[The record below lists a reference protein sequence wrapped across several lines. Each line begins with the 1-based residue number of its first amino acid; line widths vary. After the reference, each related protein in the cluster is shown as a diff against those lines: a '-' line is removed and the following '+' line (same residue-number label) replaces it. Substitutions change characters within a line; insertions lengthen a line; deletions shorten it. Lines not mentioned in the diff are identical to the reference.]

1 MFRKITVG
9 KKITM
14 TVLAVVMLS
23 VVILSFIAF
32 KLSQQAVMNRY
43 MESINVIADIKAQ
56 RIDSYFK
63 NQQTRLKFLQELSV
77 LKDALRANS
86 GAPAADGLEAMAAAE
101 SVDFGAAAAPTVD
114 FKPILDPLL
123 ETYGY
128 ANLYLVSPDGKF
140 LYNAHEGNDDEQTAE
155 SFNDP
160 DGNTLREAAK
170 GVYFS
175 SVYKGIDNHLYM
187 LLAAPIKD
195 EADHVGGI
203 IIGKL
208 NMTELYG
215 LIQDT
220 IGLGKTGETIVGK
233 LFEGSRKV
241 VFQNSLRHHDG
252 AALRKEVIVGEA
264 SMRPLQ
270 EAVKKQNGF
279 GVETDYRREVTLSA
293 WRYLPIVNWGMVVKI
308 DQSEVLEPT
317 QKLKLIFFSVGLLI
331 FLVSAIVTTIFSRA
345 LTNPLLNLK
354 ETMLL
359 LGKGIL
365 PNQIQQRSSD
375 EIGEMTA
382 TVNQLVEGLKRTANF
397 AHKIG
402 EGDFQADFKP
412 MSEGDTLGVS
422 LMNMRQSLQ
431 DASKRDDERNW
442 IVRGVAE
449 IGEILRRH
457 NEIASLGDEIVSF
470 ITNKVGAIQG
480 AFYVVDR
487 QENGKTSIEL
497 KSSYAYNKK
506 KYLSAKFNFGEGL
519 VGQAAI
525 EQDTILRT
533 EIPYDYVSITS
544 GLLGDRRPSCILIV
558 PLITN
563 EEVNGVLELAGF
575 ERFAPAQVRF
585 VQEISQIIARTI
597 FNIQVNERTRNLL
610 AASQK
615 MSFELQQQQ
624 EELRQNAE
632 EMAATQEE
640 LKRSNIQLEEQ
651 IEEVNRTQ
659 KRMQVLLENASEVIT
674 IYEED
679 GTIRY
684 ISPSVEKILGYRP
697 EEMIGI
703 KDIVYVHEEG
713 VAAVDKMFA
722 DLMADPDHTITI
734 QFSYMR
740 KNGERIWLEATGT
753 NLLSDPAIEGIVV
766 NSRDIT
772 ERRRAE
778 KESRMRGQ
786 MQALSENSP
795 DLITR
800 VNKEGK
806 FFYINPVIEQ
816 YTGVKPSDLLRTNI
830 NETSLEGGLLE
841 AWRNIIDQVLEKQ
854 DKVATE
860 IDFNSFMG
868 NRMMHVSAIPEY
880 NEEQRLE
887 SVLLVSHDIT
897 ERKLIELEIQTKNK
911 KITESINY
919 AKRIQVAI
927 LPDNE
932 TIQYTFPDSFIL
944 YKPRDVVSG
953 DFPWFLQKDDDIFIA
968 AVDCTGHGV
977 PGALISL
984 IGYFLLNNVLKDFSD
999 TGTILDSLDEAV
1011 TKTLRQD
1018 GGDSA
1023 TRDGMD
1029 IALCRINK
1037 TTRQMQFSGAH
1048 RPLYYLSA
1056 NGELEEIK
1064 GDKFPI
1070 GGGQYKNRSNFATRT
1085 IDYNDGDVLVFCSDG
1100 FPDQFGGRDNRKFS
1114 PKRIREILQNNGSKP
1129 MMELSNIYDTEFE
1142 EWKGDGKQTDD
1153 VLMIGIRL

>member
-1 MFRKITVG
+1 MFKKITVG
-9 KKITM
+9 KKIAGL
-14 TVLAVVMLS
+14 VLLVVMVSVLS
-23 VVILSFIAF
+23 VSLIAF
-32 KLSQQAVMNRY
+32 SLSQQAVMNRY
-43 MESINVIADIKAQ
+43 MESINVVADLKAQ
-56 RIDSYFK
+56 KVETYFK
-63 NQQTRLKFLQELSV
+63 NLKTNLAALQSLTV
-77 LKDALRANS
+77 LKESLMVAEGSEDSS
-86 GAPAADGLEAMAAAE
+86 GSARTTY
-101 SVDFGAAAAPTVD
+101 SVDD
-114 FKPILDPLL
+114 IIRPLAS
-123 ETYGY
+123 TYGFSRLY
-128 ANLYLVSPDGKF
+128 VVDANGKF
-140 LYNAHEGNDDEQTAE
+140 LSTRESDDEEQTAE
-155 SFNDP
+155 AFNDP
-160 DGNTLREAAK
+160 DGNTLREGK
-170 GVYFS
+170 LNTYFSGVYKASDGYF
-175 SVYKGIDNHLYM
+175 YM
-187 LLAAPIKD
+187 MVAAPIKVKD
-195 EADHVGGI
+195 DSVGAI
-203 IIGKL
+203 VIGKL
-208 NMTELYG
+208 ELTPLYN
-215 LIQDT
+215 LLQDT
-220 IGLGKTGETIVGK
+220 VGLGRTGETIAGK
-233 LFEGSRKV
+233 LYEASRKI
-241 VFQNSLRHHDG
+241 VFQNPLRHSPN
-252 AALRKEVIVGEA
+252 AALRKEVIIGEV

-270 EAVKKQNGF
+270 ESVKKQSGF
-279 GVETDYRREVTLSA
+279 GIDVDYRRQTTLSA
-293 WRYLPIVNWGMVVKI
+293 WRYLPIVNWGLVVKI
-308 DQSEVLEPT
+308 DQEEVLEPT
-317 QKLKLIFFSVGLLI
+317 QKLKLIFFSVGSFI
-331 FLVSAIVTTIFSRA
+331 FIISTIITLVFSRV
-345 LTNPLLNLK
+345 LTNPLINLK

-365 PNQIQQRSSD
+365 PNEIPQNTQD
-375 EIGEMTA
+375 EIGEMTF
-382 TVNQLVEGLKRTANF
+382 TVNNLVAGLKRTANF

-402 EGDFQADFKP
+402 EGDFQADFRP
-412 MSEGDTLGVS
+412 MSEGDTLGLS

-431 DASKRDDERNW
+431 GSAKRDEERNW

-457 NEIASLGDEIVSF
+457 NEINSLGDEIVSF
-470 ITNKVGAIQG
+470 ISNKIGAIQG

-487 QENGKTSIEL
+487 PENGVPLIEL

-506 KYLSAKFNFGEGL
+506 KYLSAKFKFGEGL
-519 VGQAAI
+519 IGQSAI

-533 EIPYDYVSITS
+533 EIPQDYVTITS

-563 EEVNGVLELAGF
+563 EEVNGVLEIAGF
-575 ERFAPAQVRF
+575 EKFSATQVKF
-585 VQEISQIIARTI
+585 VQEVSQIIARTI
-597 FNIQVNERTRNLL
+597 FNIQINDRTRNLL

-651 IEEVNRTQ
+651 VEEVNRTQ
-659 KRMQVLLENASEVIT
+659 KRMQVLLENASEVVT
-674 IYEED
+674 IYESD

-684 ISPSVEKILGYRP
+684 ISPSVEKILGYRA

-703 KDIVYVHEEG
+703 RDVIYVHEEG
-713 VAAVDKMFA
+713 IPAVEKMFA
-722 DLMADPDHTITI
+722 DLIDDPDHTITI
-734 QFSYMR
+734 QFSYLR
-740 KNGERIWLEATGT
+740 KSGERIWLEATGT
-753 NLLSDPAIEGIVV
+753 NLINDTAIAGIVV

-778 KESRMRGQ
+778 RESRMRGQ

-800 VNKEGK
+800 VNKEGT
-806 FFYINPVIEQ
+806 FFYINPVIEE
-816 YTGVKPSDLLRTNI
+816 YTGVKPAELLHKNI
-830 NETSLEGGLLE
+830 EDASIKGGILE
-841 AWRNIIDQVLEKQ
+841 AWRSIIDNVVESQG
-854 DKVATE
+854 KVAQE
-860 IDFNSFMG
+860 IDFESFMG
-868 NRMMHVSAIPEY
+868 NRVMQVNAIPEY

-897 ERKLIELEIQTKNK
+897 DRKLIELEIQTKNK

-927 LPDNE
+927 LPDND
-932 TIQYTFPDSFIL
+932 TIRYVFPDSFIL

-953 DFPWFLQKDDDIFIA
+953 DFPWFLQKDDDIYIA

-999 TGTILDSLDEAV
+999 TGDILDLLDAAV

-1037 TTRQMQFSGAH
+1037 KKGQMQFSGAH

-1056 NGELEEIK
+1056 NGELEELK

-1070 GGGQYKNRSNFATRT
+1070 GGGQYKNRSNFATHT
-1085 IDYNDGDVLVFCSDG
+1085 IDYQEGDSLLFCSDG
-1100 FPDQFGGRDNRKFS
+1100 FPDQFGGNDNRKFS
-1114 PKRIREILQNNGSKP
+1114 PKRIRDILKDNGQRPMDEIC
-1129 MMELSNIYDTEFE
+1129 EAYDTAFE
-1142 EWKGDGKQTDD
+1142 SWKGDGKQTDD
-1153 VLMIGIRL
+1153 VLMIGIRLQKD